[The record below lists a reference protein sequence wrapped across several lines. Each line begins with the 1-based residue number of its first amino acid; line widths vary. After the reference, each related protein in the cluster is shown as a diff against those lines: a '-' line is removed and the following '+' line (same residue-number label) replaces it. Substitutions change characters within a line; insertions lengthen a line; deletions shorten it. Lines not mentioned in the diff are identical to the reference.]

1 MAHKII
7 KVFEYLLLS
16 FFFIGCDDP
25 TFPKED
31 ANGYKPVY
39 SANEPITFELSV
51 PIQNPDKVLRFKN
64 YLLIHDSKKGVH
76 VIDNT
81 DPTAPLSIGFIR
93 VPDNTDMVIKDS
105 ILVVD
110 HRNNLVSLNLAATIT
125 KINEVSRLKV
135 WKITAPPYHSKYFEC
150 VDTTKEV
157 VGWVEARLPNATC
170 YRQ

>member
-1 MAHKII
+1 MLHKII

-16 FFFIGCDDP
+16 FLFLECEDS

-31 ANGYKPVY
+31 TNGYRPVY
-39 SANEPITFELSV
+39 SANESITFESNE

-64 YLLIHDSKKGVH
+64 YLLIHDSKKGIH
-76 VIDNT
+76 IIDNA
-81 DPTAPLSIGFIR
+81 DPKIPLPVGFIR
-93 VPDNTDMVIKDS
+93 IPDNNDMVIKDS

-110 HRNNLVSLNLAATIT
+110 HRNYLVSLNLTTIT
-125 KINEVSRLKV
+125 KVNEVSRLKV

-157 VGWVEARLPNATC
+157 VGWVEARLPNSTC